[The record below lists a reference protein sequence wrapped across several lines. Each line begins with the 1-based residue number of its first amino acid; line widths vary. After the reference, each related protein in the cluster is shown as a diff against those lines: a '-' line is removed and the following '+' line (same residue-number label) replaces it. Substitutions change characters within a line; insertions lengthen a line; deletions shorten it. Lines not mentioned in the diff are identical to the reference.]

1 MKLITLDFETYYDKQ
16 YSLSKL
22 TTEEYIRHP
31 DFEVIGVCVKE
42 KSAIS
47 RFFSGTKEKT
57 KAFLQEFDW
66 DGSLVVAHNAMF
78 DMAILSWIFDIKP
91 KRVADTLS
99 MSRAIHSIEVGGSLK
114 ALAEYYKLGEKGTE
128 VINALGKRRID
139 FTDEE
144 LARYGEY
151 CVNDVELTE
160 KLFDVLLPKLS
171 VLELKLIDLTIKM
184 FSEPAL
190 ELDVDVLDAHLQG
203 VQKKKQCQCVS
214 S

>member
-42 KSAIS
+42 KGTSA

-57 KAFLQEFDW
+57 KEFLNQFDW

-114 ALAEYYKLGEKGTE
+114 ALAEY
-128 VINALGKRRID
+128 
-139 FTDEE
+139 
-144 LARYGEY
+144 
-151 CVNDVELTE
+151 
-160 KLFDVLLPKLS
+160 
-171 VLELKLIDLTIKM
+171 
-184 FSEPAL
+184 
-190 ELDVDVLDAHLQG
+190 
-203 VQKKKQCQCVS
+203 
-214 S
+214 